1 VLVTA
6 AASDEVLILLD
17 LRYEKGCMYAEN
29 SRIDGGERE
38 MCEMF
43 DLLGLVL
50 DGESVYCFFLSM
62 VLLVRVGVCLVHRD
76 LHSDVREHFSY

>member
-1 VLVTA
+1 
-6 AASDEVLILLD
+6 
-17 LRYEKGCMYAEN
+17 MYAEN

-50 DGESVYCFFLSM
+50 DGESVYCFFFIHGFTSSSWS
-62 VLLVRVGVCLVHRD
+62 VSG
-76 LHSDVREHFSY
+76 SP

>member
-6 AASDEVLILLD
+6 AASDEVLKIYWIYVTRKD
-17 LRYEKGCMYAEN
+17 ICRNC
-29 SRIDGGERE
+29 RIDGGE

-50 DGESVYCFFLSM
+50 DGRSVYCFCPWF
-62 VLLVRVGVCLVHRD
+62 
-76 LHSDVREHFSY
+76 Y